1 MDLSHFRASSNH
13 QSKQNKTFNYKTI
26 QMKYKKQIKMKNM
39 SKYKKIVMVNFENRG
54 LKTRMLWNMK
64 TKMNN

>member
-1 MDLSHFRASSNH
+1 
-13 QSKQNKTFNYKTI
+13 
-26 QMKYKKQIKMKNM
+26 MKYKKQIKMKNM